1 MEINKLKT
9 FVELAST
16 LSFSKTA
23 ANLFINQSSV
33 SKQIKSL
40 ERELNCELFIRAKRQ
55 IRMTEYAK
63 ILFPAAQKI
72 IKLNDQTLSDL
83 RNCLQDRDD
92 KIIIGVLP
100 TFWNYSFFDQIS
112 NFKRQNPNLRIIIK
126 EGEINYLTNL
136 FQQVKL
142 DFAFVRTTYGYKS
155 DFEEFTVDHESF
167 CACLNYEHPLATKKS
182 LKLAD
187 LKNENFV
194 FYSGEEMFY
203 HTVFDLCR
211 ESGVEPQFS
220 FASHNIKLILNLV
233 KNNEGISILMH
244 APGKTKDVTYVP
256 IKPAF
261 STRLVCVRQPNQAT
275 KIASDFWNY
284 LVK

>member
-72 IKLNDQTLSDL
+72 IKLNDQALSDL

-136 FQQVKL
+136 FQQGKL
-142 DFAFVRTTYGYKS
+142 DFAFVRTTYGYK
-155 DFEEFTVDHESF
+155 
-167 CACLNYEHPLATKKS
+167 LRNL
-182 LKLAD
+182 
-187 LKNENFV
+187 
-194 FYSGEEMFY
+194 
-203 HTVFDLCR
+203 
-211 ESGVEPQFS
+211 Q
-220 FASHNIKLILNLV
+220 LIVNLSV
-233 KNNEGISILMH
+233 
-244 APGKTKDVTYVP
+244 
-256 IKPAF
+256 
-261 STRLVCVRQPNQAT
+261 LV
-275 KIASDFWNY
+275 
-284 LVK
+284 